1 MAKIIDL
8 GLKKADDPIFTEGIS
23 FTCIRKPTP
32 HPRTVV
38 ANDPVTTPTP
48 TNKETHMNPKT
59 KLKLSTCLS
68 AFLLLSCAF
77 CRSDDTLFDNFG
89 SYVNIEHQE
98 GLDTDSVLIV
108 SQGNVYIGDVD
119 ENGYFNAL
127 GTQAGTSVW
136 GSQTGQSQVILLRT
150 PVDGE

>member
-1 MAKIIDL
+1 
-8 GLKKADDPIFTEGIS
+8 
-23 FTCIRKPTP
+23 
-32 HPRTVV
+32 
-38 ANDPVTTPTP
+38 
-48 TNKETHMNPKT
+48 MNPQT
-59 KLKLSTCLS
+59 KLKLSSCLS
-68 AFLLLSCAF
+68 AFLLLSCEF

-136 GSQTGQSQVILLRT
+136 GSQTGQSQIILLRT
-150 PVDGE
+150 QVDGK

>member
-1 MAKIIDL
+1 
-8 GLKKADDPIFTEGIS
+8 
-23 FTCIRKPTP
+23 
-32 HPRTVV
+32 
-38 ANDPVTTPTP
+38 
-48 TNKETHMNPKT
+48 MNLQP
-59 KLKLSTCLS
+59 KLKLK
-68 AFLLLSCAF
+68 FLTTILFILGGSLVQA
-77 CRSDDTLFDNFG
+77 DDTLFDNFG

-119 ENGYFNAL
+119 ENGNFNAL

-150 PVDGE
+150 PVDGK